1 MESFVF
7 VEVEV
12 CHFEAFVWPME
23 RWVCL
28 VIMFCSGDDGAGVFA
43 SLQAKDI
50 GHGVEK
56 GDRSGC
62 FCHDVFGHGT

>member
-23 RWVCL
+23 RLVCL
-28 VIMFCSGDDGAGVFA
+28 VIMFLFWGRAGVFT

-62 FCHDVFGHGT
+62 FCHDVFGLGT

>member
-1 MESFVF
+1 MGFDWLACIIFLGKSD
-7 VEVEV
+7 
-12 CHFEAFVWPME
+12 
-23 RWVCL
+23 L
-28 VIMFCSGDDGAGVFA
+28 GNSK

-62 FCHDVFGHGT
+62 FCHDVSLKLELPILLYFLRMYIQ

>member
-1 MESFVF
+1 MPFRGIRLAYG
-7 VEVEV
+7 EVGLFGYHV
-12 CHFEAFVWPME
+12 LFWG
-23 RWVCL
+23 R
-28 VIMFCSGDDGAGVFA
+28 AGVFT

-62 FCHDVFGHGT
+62 FCHDVFGLGT